1 MNPTCVFMQ
10 IIHLFLLNCQIQSLF
25 YVVAAAIGKD
35 RHRQQAAGK
44 ANKGETAAAE
54 NDWVELGYF
63 KGEPCSSLG
72 LLGDAGALL
81 LPWGVCR
88 NCVEM

>member
-10 IIHLFLLNCQIQSLF
+10 IIHLL
-25 YVVAAAIGKD
+25 GKD
-35 RHRQQAAGK
+35 RHRQQEAGK

-63 KGEPCSSLG
+63 KGEPFSSLG

-81 LPWGVCR
+81 LPWGICR